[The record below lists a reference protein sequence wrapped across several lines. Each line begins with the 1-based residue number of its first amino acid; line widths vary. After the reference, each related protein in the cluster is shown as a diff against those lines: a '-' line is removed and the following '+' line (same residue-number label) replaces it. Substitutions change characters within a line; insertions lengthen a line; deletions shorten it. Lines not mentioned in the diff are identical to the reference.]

1 MKKNLLR
8 LLLCISVLGN
18 AQEVG
23 NIDLQEVVNTAT
35 IVPKIEIDNLI
46 YSMRDRDKIISE
58 ILRSPFWE
66 NDFKFTI
73 DLEDYDTGKK
83 YTYENDGRVR
93 ISINDIELTNR
104 HNFKTLKSIKNI
116 LINCESIQIISK
128 NEVSS
133 KIDPQSIYEIS
144 GQILYKTET
153 KDTSSTLIKIKSKIS
168 TEISYNKPLANQ
180 KIKTLSDFKSVDK
193 AKKVYVDLKSDIV
206 KKNRLDKIE
215 DVEDIEYIE
224 EDGIVYS
231 PKLINGEIFFK
242 KNTKLTRLAKI
253 KERYK
258 KMGLNEWGIDPNATT
273 WDQALRAFP
282 KRRYARLWVVD
293 GIVLCEPPPIRSFAH
308 VIREVNVIP
317 KYSAEASKY
326 GIIGSKGVIKINTMS
341 SGYQAAAGNYKRSF
355 ELKGKK
361 NIELIKEFQNFEK
374 QFLSKIYDLEDK
386 KNLSIEL
393 NDQKGIDSIQK
404 LLDNLMFK
412 SYMFTTNFAIN
423 NSDHEVAPYL
433 ALKKIAD
440 ARLILLEAIEE
451 KLTEEVKKS
460 KYGKKFLKF
469 LESRREKA

>member
-215 DVEDIEYIE
+215 DVEGIE

-231 PKLINGEIFFK
+231 PKLINGEIF
-242 KNTKLTRLAKI
+242 
-253 KERYK
+253 
-258 KMGLNEWGIDPNATT
+258 
-273 WDQALRAFP
+273 
-282 KRRYARLWVVD
+282 
-293 GIVLCEPPPIRSFAH
+293 
-308 VIREVNVIP
+308 
-317 KYSAEASKY
+317 
-326 GIIGSKGVIKINTMS
+326 
-341 SGYQAAAGNYKRSF
+341 
-355 ELKGKK
+355 
-361 NIELIKEFQNFEK
+361 
-374 QFLSKIYDLEDK
+374 
-386 KNLSIEL
+386 
-393 NDQKGIDSIQK
+393 
-404 LLDNLMFK
+404 
-412 SYMFTTNFAIN
+412 
-423 NSDHEVAPYL
+423 
-433 ALKKIAD
+433 LKKTQS
-440 ARLILLEAIEE
+440 LQ
-451 KLTEEVKKS
+451 
-460 KYGKKFLKF
+460 G
-469 LESRREKA
+469 